1 MQAPT
6 GEMPVV
12 EGPVVVDDDSVR
24 ERASGRPQAA
34 GHSENDASG
43 TFDRGGA
50 GETLPTGHSRHRFSV
65 QQTSKSLRRFYRGVY
80 NAFKVCEKHF

>member
-12 EGPVVVDDDSVR
+12 EGPVVVDDEGLTES
-24 ERASGRPQAA
+24 ASGRPQAG
-34 GHSENDASG
+34 GHSKGNESDMFHQVGAED
-43 TFDRGGA
+43 TFS
-50 GETLPTGHSRHRFSV
+50 TGHSRHRFSV

-80 NAFKVCEKHF
+80 NAFKVS